1 MQLITQPEDGVAPIV
16 EAIDRARKTVDIVIF
31 RFDLDAIEKALTAAV
46 GRGVAVRALIA
57 HTNRGGESKLR
68 KLESRLL
75 KVGVT
80 LSRTAD
86 DMVRYHGK
94 LLIVDGRRAFVFGFN
109 YTKQDI

>member
-1 MQLITQPEDGVAPIV
+1 M
-16 EAIDRARKTVDIVIF
+16 IF
-31 RFDLDAIEKALTAAV
+31 RFDLDSIEKALTDGV
-46 GRGVAVRALIA
+46 GRGVTVRALIA

-75 KVGVT
+75 KAGVT

-94 LLIVDGRRAFVFGFN
+94 LLIVDRGLPSCWGSTTRGRTSRRAAVSA
-109 YTKQDI
+109 